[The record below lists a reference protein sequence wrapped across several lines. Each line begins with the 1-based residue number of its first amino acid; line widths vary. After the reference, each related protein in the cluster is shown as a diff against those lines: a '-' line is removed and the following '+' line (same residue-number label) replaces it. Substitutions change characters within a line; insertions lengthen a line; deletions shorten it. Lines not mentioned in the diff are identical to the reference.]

1 MESVEIRVRGQVQG
15 VGFRP
20 FVWRLAHD
28 LGFAGHV
35 LNDAQGVVIRARG
48 ARLAEFVEALR
59 AQAPVLARVDAVEVA
74 PFAGELGEGFEIV
87 ASEAGA
93 VRTRVTPDAA
103 TCPDCLAETLGT
115 GRRGGYGFTNCTH
128 CGPRFSIVTGL
139 PYDRAQTT
147 MAEFPLCADCRGEYL
162 DPSDRRFHAQPVA
175 CPICGPRIWTVPE
188 SADWLKEAAARLRG
202 GDILAIKGLGG
213 FHLACDAGNAAAIA
227 RLRARKNRP
236 TKPLAVMG
244 DLAMIGAAC
253 HLDALERARLA
264 APAAPIIVLALRDE
278 PVEVCAG
285 ALAPGQDS
293 LGWMLPYTP
302 LHHLL
307 IRAVARPLVMTSG
320 NGSGQPQVISN
331 EAALAELAEIA
342 DGFVLHD
349 RAIAR
354 RLDDSVERIT
364 PQGPM
369 VLRHARGRVP
379 DVLDLPA
386 GFGQGPQVVA
396 YGGQMKGAICLTRD
410 GQALLGHHLGDLD
423 NVANIEA
430 FEAADRDYRALF
442 DHVPEVVAVDLH
454 PGFRATLYGERAAGT
469 RPLIRVQHHHAHLA
483 ACLGE
488 NGWGLEDGPV
498 AGIILDGLGL
508 GEDGTIWGG
517 ELLLGD
523 YRHVARVAHLTP
535 VPMPGGDRAS
545 RDPWRNLLAQLDHAG
560 LQAQADRLLAGQP
573 VGLLRQAMAKGMN
586 APLTSSAGRLFD
598 AFAAAAGFVGSQ
610 SYEGEA
616 AMGLESLA
624 RKAGDTGA
632 GYPFGE
638 GAQIDPAPMWRAWAD
653 DPGPVEAKARR
664 FHRGLARAFAGRA
677 RDLVVQGAA
686 RAVVLSGGVLQN
698 VVLQEE
704 LMTALGDV
712 PVLLHHKVPANDGG
726 LALGQALVAM
736 ARVMGGR

>member
-1 MESVEIRVRGQVQG
+1 MDSVEIRVRGQVQG

-20 FVWRLAHD
+20 FVWRLARD
-28 LGFAGHV
+28 LGLSGHV

-48 ARLAEFVEALR
+48 MRMAEFVEGLS

-74 PFAGELGEGFEIV
+74 PFAGVLGEGFEIV

-103 TCPDCLAETLGT
+103 TCPDCLAETLGA

-147 MAEFPLCADCRGEYL
+147 MAAFALCAECGAEYR

-175 CPICGPRIWTVPE
+175 CPVCGPRIWTVPE
-188 SADWLKEAAARLRG
+188 SADWLEEAAAGLLA

-244 DLAMIGAAC
+244 DLAMIGSAC
-253 HLDALERARLA
+253 HLGPQERARLVE
-264 APAAPIIVLALRDE
+264 PAAPIMVLALRE
-278 PVEVCAG
+278 APMGVCAE
-285 ALAPGQDS
+285 ALAPAQDS

-307 IRAVARPLVMTSG
+307 IRAVGRSLVMTSG
-320 NGSGQPQVISN
+320 NASGLPQAISN
-331 EAALAELAEIA
+331 EAALAELAGIA

-369 VLRHARGRVP
+369 VRRQARGRVP
-379 DVLDLPA
+379 DVLDLPE

-430 FEAADRDYRALF
+430 FEAADRDYQALF
-442 DHVPEVVAVDLH
+442 EHVPEVVAVDLH
-454 PGFRATLYGERAAGT
+454 PEFRATLHGERVAGA
-469 RPLIRVQHHHAHLA
+469 RPLIRVQHHHAHMA

-523 YRHVARVAHLTP
+523 YRHVERVAHLAP

-560 LQAQADRLLAGQP
+560 LSSQADRLLAGQP
-573 VGLLRQAMAKGMN
+573 LALLRQAVAKGMN

-598 AFAAAAGFVGSQ
+598 AFAAATGFTGSQ

-616 AMGLESLA
+616 AMGLEVLA
-624 RKAGDTGA
+624 RKAGNIGA

-638 GAQIDPAPMWRAWAD
+638 GPQIDPAPMWRAWAD
-653 DPGPVEAKARR
+653 DPDPVEEQALR
-664 FHRGLARAFAGRA
+664 FHRGLAQAFASRA
-677 RDLVVQGAA
+677 RDLVAQGSA
-686 RAVVLSGGVLQN
+686 RAVALSGGVLQN
-698 VVLQEE
+698 VLLQEE
-704 LMTALGDV
+704 LVAALGDV

-736 ARVMGGR
+736 AQVMKSP